1 MDKVVQRGKI
11 ELVVSE
17 ISIPTIDSHRKFSWG
32 GGGVIKITL
41 LSITGILQRS
51 RGFLERRALPYLALT
66 A

>member
-17 ISIPTIDSHRKFSWG
+17 ISIPTIDSHRKFSW

>member
-32 GGGVIKITL
+32 GGGGHKNNTFKYNWN
-41 LSITGILQRS
+41 SS
-51 RGFLERRALPYLALT
+51 KE
-66 A
+66 

>member
-32 GGGVIKITL
+32 GGGHRKFSWGGGHKNNTFKYNWN
-41 LSITGILQRS
+41 SS
-51 RGFLERRALPYLALT
+51 KE
-66 A
+66 

>member
-11 ELVVSE
+11 ELVVSD
-17 ISIPTIDSHRKFSWG
+17 ISIPTIDSQRKFSWG

-41 LSITGILQRS
+41 LSITGIFQRN